1 MVSDW
6 HKQREVVPEFKLEKK
21 QSMSNDAKTL
31 TMQRDHLVH
40 CWKREIEE
48 LRSNAKVT
56 GPHTR
61 KYYEACA
68 DSIERALDTAL
79 KQMKAIQYEEI
90 D

>member
-6 HKQREVVPEFKLEKK
+6 HKQKEPKVEFKLEKRE
-21 QSMSNDAKTL
+21 SMSNQAKTL

-40 CWKREIEE
+40 CWRREIAE

-68 DSIERALDTAL
+68 DSIEKALDEAL
-79 KQMKAIQYEEI
+79 KEMNLMKYEEI
-90 D
+90 E